1 MSSSIGWRDDNKAP
15 VWLIPQR
22 EFGHISSHSCAQ
34 ARLWNH
40 TRRTRMHTVDIDDR
54 IQLHDYIF
62 SRSFKWFI
70 GMHLDGEH
78 ICRQYSG
85 EVAARRRYWPV
96 RSAGQIKNNEIQH
109 LCQVEMSAGSEGGR
123 SRRERVEDGGA
134 GVWCAFIKAFLI
146 IKLLLGSL
154 KVGFSFRVHSVKELI
169 DFTGRWGLRRRC
181 HALYGNIDKGGFER
195 TIAVLCLQLSFFL
208 IKPHWL
214 IYQPVS

>member
-1 MSSSIGWRDDNKAP
+1 MGQKGHLDLKNRLKKGIVSVSVSSSIGWRDDNKAP

-22 EFGHISSHSCAQ
+22 GFGHISSHSCAQ

-40 TRRTRMHTVDIDDR
+40 TRRARMHTVDIDDR

-123 SRRERVEDGGA
+123 SRRERVEDGDA

-146 IKLLLGSL
+146 ITRLTF
-154 KVGFSFRVHSVKELI
+154 VG
-169 DFTGRWGLRRRC
+169 
-181 HALYGNIDKGGFER
+181 
-195 TIAVLCLQLSFFL
+195 LSEGWVFL
-208 IKPHWL
+208 
-214 IYQPVS
+214 

>member
-1 MSSSIGWRDDNKAP
+1 MSSWWTKQAGKAAVSVSAPSSIGWRDDNKAS
-15 VWLIPQR
+15 VWVIPQR
-22 EFGHISSHSCAQ
+22 EFGRISSHSCTR

-40 TRRTRMHTVDIDDR
+40 TRRARMHTVDIDDR
-54 IQLHDYIF
+54 IQLHDYVF

-123 SRRERVEDGGA
+123 SRWERVEDGGA
-134 GVWCAFIKAFLI
+134 GVWCAFIKGFLI
-146 IKLLLGSL
+146 ITRLTF
-154 KVGFSFRVHSVKELI
+154 VG
-169 DFTGRWGLRRRC
+169 
-181 HALYGNIDKGGFER
+181 
-195 TIAVLCLQLSFFL
+195 LSEGWVFL
-208 IKPHWL
+208 
-214 IYQPVS
+214 

>member
-1 MSSSIGWRDDNKAP
+1 MTNFYASLCHRDGPNRLERQRYQSWRPHQSDGVMITRRRYESYLNGSLDAFP
-15 VWLIPQR
+15 PTPA
-22 EFGHISSHSCAQ
+22 C
-34 ARLWNH
+34 LWNH
-40 TRRTRMHTVDIDDR
+40 TRRARMHTVDIDDR

-123 SRRERVEDGGA
+123 SRWERVEDGGA

-146 IKLLLGSL
+146 ITRLTF
-154 KVGFSFRVHSVKELI
+154 VG
-169 DFTGRWGLRRRC
+169 
-181 HALYGNIDKGGFER
+181 
-195 TIAVLCLQLSFFL
+195 LSEGWVFL
-208 IKPHWL
+208 
-214 IYQPVS
+214 